1 MTQDE
6 LEMDGMTLVP
16 DADDMDDETLL
27 KHLDKRHPET
37 GVEKSL
43 SKSVHAR
50 EAWVPA
56 YRAWHARQH
65 RIQEYEDHEHED
77 Y

>member
-1 MTQDE
+1 MTMAESEE
-6 LEMDGMTLVP
+6 LGYVLVP
-16 DADDMDDETLL
+16 DADDMDDETFL

-43 SKSVHAR
+43 VKSVHAR
-50 EAWVPA
+50 SAWVPM

-65 RIQEYEDHEHED
+65 RNEEYEHEHDDEL
-77 Y
+77 